1 MSTPWI
7 IDTPMTN
14 LPKSLQKQGL
24 LGANLAHVTPLLGLS
39 ANPTPSWQV
48 PPRNCFNGLAQGNP
62 ILTNK
67 SLTWISVRLLS
78 SLFGAP
84 EQPEIYKETND
95 LGLILMVKHLMP
107 RPQRDLGAF
116 PRISKAICF
125 KRWCPASAKSVILR
139 SPQPQ
144 TKDYIYII
152 IHCWHICII
161 IIYNLHIYMYV
172 RRFFGGGTFQH
183 NL

>member
-1 MSTPWI
+1 
-7 IDTPMTN
+7 MTN

-67 SLTWISVRLLS
+67 SLTWISVRLLC

-116 PRISKAICF
+116 PRISKANCF
-125 KRWCPASAKSVILR
+125 KAAPRQNRLTLFKRFCRRAAKAKTR
-139 SPQPQ
+139 SLVEPIPPK
-144 TKDYIYII
+144 TM
-152 IHCWHICII
+152 
-161 IIYNLHIYMYV
+161 LV
-172 RRFFGGGTFQH
+172 LGV
-183 NL
+183 

>member
-7 IDTPMTN
+7 IHTPMTN

-84 EQPEIYKETND
+84 EQPEIY
-95 LGLILMVKHLMP
+95 
-107 RPQRDLGAF
+107 RDKRLGAYLNGET
-116 PRISKAICF
+116 PYA
-125 KRWCPASAKSVILR
+125 
-139 SPQPQ
+139 QPGLP
-144 TKDYIYII
+144 TDLKGE
-152 IHCWHICII
+152 
-161 IIYNLHIYMYV
+161 L
-172 RRFFGGGTFQH
+172 F
-183 NL
+183 